1 MTGPTSLTPTASP
14 RADQFSA
21 APVRPPLFP
30 DRVVRRGLF
39 GRIGRDTAFVVGIG
53 LIVVIVGGAVF
64 APLLTPHDPMMISP
78 TARLRP
84 FSTDHLFGTDRLGRD
99 LFARVV
105 YGARISLFVGVSVAF
120 LAALIGLFI
129 GLVSGYVRALDGLIM
144 RSMDALMSI
153 PGILLA
159 IAMMALFGSSVSNV
173 IISITLVEIPR
184 VARLVRGVV
193 LSLREQV
200 FVEAAVTSGNSSSRI
215 ILRHILPNTMAP
227 LIVQASYVCAS
238 AMLTE
243 SILSFIGAGVPV
255 TVPSWGNV
263 MADGRALWQ
272 IRPSM
277 IFVPAVALSLTI
289 LAINLV
295 GDSLRDHLDPR
306 LNRKI

>member
-1 MTGPTSLTPTASP
+1 M
-14 RADQFSA
+14 
-21 APVRPPLFP
+21 
-30 DRVVRRGLF
+30 RRGLF